1 MGDVQQAV
9 ERLGRA
15 LEDNGVPRMPARVFA
30 YLLAEDRDHCT
41 AAELAAA
48 LQVSPAAISGAVRY
62 LIHNGLIIK
71 ERRPSARGDLY
82 RLADGDVWGT
92 MITAR
97 LPQLD
102 HYLTSLDKAVALLE
116 PGSPGRARFE
126 ETRDCFALAR
136 EGIADLAERWARHHD
151 ARTR

>member
-1 MGDVQQAV
+1 VGDVQQAV

-62 LIHNGLIIK
+62 LIHNGLIIN
-71 ERRPSARGDLY
+71 ERRPSARGDFY

-102 HYLTSLDKAVALLE
+102 HYLTSLDTAVALLE